1 MEFTFTS
8 DVAASRADEIVDYLR
23 GPRLWVPSIDYP
35 DFERW
40 ATKVH
45 QQLKSECKRA
55 LVALSYGGVVGAV
68 IYQRHEVEADALEI
82 RNITVRPDVRGRYV
96 ARFLLRNA
104 EIEGAH
110 DFGARVVFCDAKV
123 KNVAI
128 RSHLLQS
135 GYRVRRV
142 EDLYGLGAGEDV
154 VYAKRLGPSRPLL
167 GVR

>member
-8 DVAASRADEIVDYLR
+8 DVAAARADEIVDYLR

-35 DFERW
+35 DFDRW
-40 ATKVH
+40 AAKVY
-45 QQLKSECKRA
+45 QQLKSERKRA
-55 LVALSYGGVVGAV
+55 LVALSYGDVVGAV
-68 IYQRHEVEADALEI
+68 IYQRHQVDADALEI
-82 RNITVRPDVRGRYV
+82 KNITVRPDVRGRNV

-110 DFGARVVFCDAKV
+110 DFGSHVVFCDAKI

-128 RSHLLQS
+128 RAHLLQS
-135 GYRVRRV
+135 GYRVKRV

-154 VYAKRLGPSRPLL
+154 LYAKRLGASLV